1 MNFSISHSARGR
13 AEITAL
19 LLVVVAA
26 VAGFGGWYLARRPG
40 GTPGIGTASAER
52 KVAFYQSPMHPWIK
66 SDKPGNCTIC
76 GMKLVPVY
84 EGEKGLDDR
93 AGTSGVTLSKQAAS
107 TIQVE
112 TAPVTRQALKRT
124 IRVAGMIDDDDSRHR
139 RLSAYVDGRVDK
151 LHVNY
156 VGAEVEAGQPLAA
169 IYSRDLLVARSEYT
183 LATKMSSG
191 ADRESAINATRQK
204 LRRMGLTLEQI
215 EKLPGQTG
223 DTFEIVAPVTG
234 TVVTRGVYEGQYV
247 KEGDVLFEIA
257 DFSRMWFVFDV
268 YERDLAWI
276 RVRQDVEITTPSV
289 PGKIYRAPI
298 SFIDPNLAMQTRSA
312 RIRVVLENPIAGDP
326 GKHRH
331 ELLHK
336 TYADGRISVESGPVL
351 TVPRSAVLSPGG
363 APFVYVSV
371 GEGAYQLRRILLGRV
386 GDDVWEV
393 ISGLEEGEKVV
404 TTGNLLIDAQAQLD
418 HGDAAPVSFAP
429 GFSPLSAEQMEIAKR
444 FIEAVAAVG
453 SALSDDNLAQYNERA
468 PVVSETAAKLAN
480 TMGKEGDRLIKLAH
494 LGDAGDLAAARTQF
508 YAVSMASA
516 EYAAL
521 WREKSQEFEELKI
534 YECPMAKSAVP
545 SAETNTGRWLQ
556 LKGPI
561 RNPFFGAEMLEC
573 GQEVRR

>member
-1 MNFSISHSARGR
+1 MNFSISHNARGR

-26 VAGFGGWYLARRPG
+26 VAGFGGWYLARHQSSSPG
-40 GTPGIGTASAER
+40 GATHSSER

-84 EGEKGLDDR
+84 EGEKGLEDR
-93 AGTSGVTLSKQAAS
+93 AGTNGVTLSKQAAS
-107 TIQVE
+107 VIQVE
-112 TAPVTRQALKRT
+112 SAPVTRQVLKRT
-124 IRVAGMIDDDDSRHR
+124 IRVAGMIDDDDSAHR
-139 RLSAYVDGRVDK
+139 RLSAYIDGRVDK

-183 LATKMSSG
+183 LATKMSAG
-191 ADRESAINATRQK
+191 ADRESAISATRQK

-223 DTFEIVAPVTG
+223 DTFEIVAPISG
-234 TVVTRGVYEGQYV
+234 TVVKRGVYEGQYV

-257 DFSRMWFVFDV
+257 DFSKMWFVFDA
-268 YERDLAWI
+268 YERDLAWM
-276 RVRQDVEITTPSV
+276 RVGQEVEIATPSV
-289 PGKIYRAPI
+289 PGKIYRASV
-298 SFIDPNLAMQTRSA
+298 SFIDPNLAENTRSA
-312 RIRVVLENPIAGDP
+312 RIRVVLENPQIGDP

-336 TYADGRISVESGPVL
+336 TYAEGRISVESAPVL

-363 APFVYVSV
+363 APFVYVAG
-371 GEGAYQLRRILLGRV
+371 GEGAYQLRRVLLGRV
-386 GDDVWEV
+386 GDGVWEV
-393 ISGLEEGEKVV
+393 VSGLEEGEKVV

-418 HGDAAPVSFAP
+418 RGDAAQVAFAP
-429 GFSPLSAEQMEIAKR
+429 AVAPLSAEQAEIGKR
-444 FIEAVAAVG
+444 FIDAVAGVG
-453 SALSDDNLAQYNERA
+453 AALASDNLVQYNKQA
-468 PVVSETAAKLAN
+468 PLASDAAAKLAN
-480 TMGKEGDRLIKLAH
+480 TMGKEGDRLIKLGH
-494 LGDAGDLAAARTQF
+494 LGEAMDLPAARTQF
-508 YAVSMASA
+508 YPLSMASA

-521 WREKSQEFEELKI
+521 WREKSPEFEGLKI

-545 SAETNTGRWLQ
+545 SAETNAGRWLQ
-556 LKGPI
+556 LAGPI
-561 RNPFFGAEMLEC
+561 RNPFFGGEMLEC
-573 GQEVRR
+573 GQEVNR

>member
-1 MNFSISHSARGR
+1 MKSFLSRGARGR

-19 LLVVVAA
+19 LFVAVAA
-26 VAGFGGWYLARRPG
+26 VAGFSGWQLARRG
-40 GTPGIGTASAER
+40 ASPSNGATHSTER

-84 EGEKGLDDR
+84 EGEKGLDEK
-93 AGTSGVTLSKQAAS
+93 AGEGGVALSKQVAS

-112 TAPVTRQALKRT
+112 TAPVVRQKLKRT
-124 IRVAGMIDDDDSRHR
+124 IRVAGMIDDDDSAHR

-183 LATKMSSG
+183 LATKMPAG
-191 ADRESAINATRQK
+191 TDRERAINATRQK

-215 EKLPGQTG
+215 DKLPEQTG
-223 DTFEIVAPVTG
+223 DTLEIVSPISG

-257 DFSRMWFVFDV
+257 DFSKMWFVFDA

-276 RVRQDVEITTPSV
+276 RVGQEVEIATPSV
-289 PGKIYRAPI
+289 PGKIYRAPV
-298 SFIDPNLAMQTRSA
+298 SFIDPNLAEQTRSA
-312 RIRVVLENPIAGDP
+312 RIRVVLDNPHVGDP
-326 GKHRH
+326 KKHRH

-336 TYADGRISVESGPVL
+336 IYAEGRISVESEPLL

-363 APFVYVSV
+363 APFVYIAK

-393 ISGLEEGEKVV
+393 VSGLEEGEKVV

-418 HGDAAPVSFAP
+418 HGDSVPAAFAP
-429 GFSPLSAEQMEIAKR
+429 AVLPLAEGQTEVARK
-444 FIEAVAAVG
+444 FIDAVAAAG
-453 SALSDDNLAQYNERA
+453 TALSSDNLVQYNERA
-468 PVVSETAAKLAN
+468 PAILETGEKLAA
-480 TMGKEGDRLIKLAH
+480 TMGKEGERLVKLAKI
-494 LGDAGDLAAARTQF
+494 GGAKDIRIARTQF
-508 YAVSMASA
+508 YPLSMAST
-516 EYAAL
+516 EYAAM
-521 WREKSQEFEELKI
+521 WRGQSKEFSELKI
-534 YECPMAKSAVP
+534 FECPMAKSAVP

-556 LKGPI
+556 LTGPI

-573 GQEVRR
+573 GREVQR